1 MTCRYGAKC
10 HVINGVA
17 ECLCHDVCDPMD
29 EQPITVCGTDSK
41 TYGSECQ
48 LKLFSCRLQQYIRVA
63 YQGPC
68 QGLFCVCNPW
78 ILVFVQMHTICM
90 EDYFLIISLLRN
102 CVEYVLFILL
112 YPRFPVQRARIK
124 KLKKSVVLHI
134 MACIN

>member
-68 QGLFCVCNPW
+68 QGLLCFCNPW
-78 ILVFVQMHTICM
+78 ILVFVLLVVCLQPVDSSFFSKFAYSMCV
-90 EDYFLIISLLRN
+90 EDYYLDNFVI
-102 CVEYVLFILL
+102 YL
-112 YPRFPVQRARIK
+112 Y
-124 KLKKSVVLHI
+124 
-134 MACIN
+134 